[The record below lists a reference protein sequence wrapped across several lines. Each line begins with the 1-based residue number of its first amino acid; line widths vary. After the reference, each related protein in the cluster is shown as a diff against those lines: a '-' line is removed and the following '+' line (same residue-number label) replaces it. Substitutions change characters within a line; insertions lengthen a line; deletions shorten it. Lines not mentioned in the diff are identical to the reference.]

1 MFQHNYTK
9 NNNTPQISKM
19 FQRWSSPSCTVN
31 IFIYYF
37 HINTHTYVHINQLFF
52 CDILCVYVFNIMLQ
66 FCIMTYIMKESS
78 K

>member
-1 MFQHNYTK
+1 MFQHNYTE

-19 FQRWSSPSCTVN
+19 SQRWSSPSCTVN

-37 HINTHTYVHINQLFF
+37 HINTHTHVHINQLFF
-52 CDILCVYVFNIMLQ
+52 YDILCVYVFNIMLQ

-78 K
+78 R